1 MFRCV
6 GPGGKI
12 VRIVTNARRTVVVT
26 VFWEETEMKWTF
38 DESVDAAYL
47 LMVDRPV
54 TRTIPVADNVNLD
67 FDDEGVLLGVEIL
80 DATRSG
86 LTRDIVGQSA

>member
-1 MFRCV
+1 
-6 GPGGKI
+6 
-12 VRIVTNARRTVVVT
+12 
-26 VFWEETEMKWTF
+26 MKWTF

-54 TRTIPVADNVNLD
+54 TRTIPVAVNVNLD

-86 LTRDIVGQSA
+86 LTRDIVDQSA

>member
-1 MFRCV
+1 
-6 GPGGKI
+6 
-12 VRIVTNARRTVVVT
+12 
-26 VFWEETEMKWTF
+26 MKWTF

-47 LMVDRPV
+47 LIVDHPV
-54 TRTIPVADNVNLD
+54 ARTIPVADNVNLD